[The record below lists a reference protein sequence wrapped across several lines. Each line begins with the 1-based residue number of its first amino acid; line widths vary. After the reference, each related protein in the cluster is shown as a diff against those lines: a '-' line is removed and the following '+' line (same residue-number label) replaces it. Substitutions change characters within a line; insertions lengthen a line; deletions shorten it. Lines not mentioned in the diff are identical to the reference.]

1 MSCIDHLISEGW
13 FRASPHPPWPS
24 ENYELVGSRDRA
36 FNPRHVPGA
45 ARVRHGVPA
54 DATGNRIARSLAV
67 PTGGGA
73 VCFGRVGDPRAKV
86 DVRRHFH
93 PRPATRLPFWPRST
107 SPRRPLQ
114 LEFPRSLPSASTRC
128 DGRYLIGSVG
138 TDTLRC
144 EHRLSWQRRVARD
157 NSAEPAKSVAS
168 YGREPADFKPRTFKG
183 FAKPADHHIASD
195 RRLLPRD
202 PKGVPTFRQLRP
214 VVSRYVRQ
222 CQARGR
228 ALALR
233 PASPV
238 SSWPRFRPG
247 AREFSVGS
255 FCGQH
260 RGRSSD
266 EHRRKQLDHDIA
278 CGEVGSPRA
287 THHRPRASSK
297 QPQGTQPRPR
307 IHWRRDRCVIAG
319 EFELHVGLPCASR
332 WTRFPETDGTNR

>member
-1 MSCIDHLISEGW
+1 MERKPCRETLTPGSPCTDPRHAQRNDRPELVAEPGAPTVAQRKRLRFRLRVMSCIDHLISEGW

-128 DGRYLIGSVG
+128 DGRYLIGSVERI
-138 TDTLRC
+138 LF
-144 EHRLSWQRRVARD
+144 
-157 NSAEPAKSVAS
+157 VAS
-168 YGREPADFKPRTFKG
+168 TG
-183 FAKPADHHIASD
+183 FPGSGAWQGTIA
-195 RRLLPRD
+195 
-202 PKGVPTFRQLRP
+202 
-214 VVSRYVRQ
+214 
-222 CQARGR
+222 
-228 ALALR
+228 
-233 PASPV
+233 
-238 SSWPRFRPG
+238 
-247 AREFSVGS
+247 
-255 FCGQH
+255 
-260 RGRSSD
+260 RS
-266 EHRRKQLDHDIA
+266 
-278 CGEVGSPRA
+278 
-287 THHRPRASSK
+287 RPRA
-297 QPQGTQPRPR
+297 
-307 IHWRRDRCVIAG
+307 
-319 EFELHVGLPCASR
+319 
-332 WTRFPETDGTNR
+332 